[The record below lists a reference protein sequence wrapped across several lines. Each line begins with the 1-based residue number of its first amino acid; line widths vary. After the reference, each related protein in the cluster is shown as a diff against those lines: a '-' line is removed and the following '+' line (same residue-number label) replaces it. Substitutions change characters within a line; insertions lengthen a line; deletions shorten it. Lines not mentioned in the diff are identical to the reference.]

1 MLFTYDIQRSTLG
14 YLRRELCVST
24 CKEKIIWNILMTC
37 VMCLHLSVQEEEV
50 LEHTNAKCQLCTPL
64 STGRP
69 MCDISIHLITLLNI
83 LMPRYQDVHLNAN
96 YHEVALMMKLLV
108 TSVTWRRP
116 HNKVSDTNSHA
127 TLNTING
134 VLARKMLVHICQQ
147 PLLHC
152 RTVPLNLA
160 KPVCSSHP
168 IHVAGSQHKFRQ
180 ALMVHC
186 GLFYQTCMQVKESH
200 FSKGDLPQFGCLAT
214 LFAPITVVHYNFQ
227 NRHNVTQLLS
237 MVPF

>member
-108 TSVTWRRP
+108 TSVTWQRP

-152 RTVPLNLA
+152 RTVPLNLCIKFGQA
-160 KPVCSSHP
+160 CVQFPPHP
-168 IHVAGSQHKFRQ
+168 CCRKSTQVQTGADG
-180 ALMVHC
+180 ALWPLLLDLHASKRESFFQGRFALVWLPSYTFCTYYC
-186 GLFYQTCMQVKESH
+186 GPL
-200 FSKGDLPQFGCLAT
+200 
-214 LFAPITVVHYNFQ
+214 
-227 NRHNVTQLLS
+227 
-237 MVPF
+237 